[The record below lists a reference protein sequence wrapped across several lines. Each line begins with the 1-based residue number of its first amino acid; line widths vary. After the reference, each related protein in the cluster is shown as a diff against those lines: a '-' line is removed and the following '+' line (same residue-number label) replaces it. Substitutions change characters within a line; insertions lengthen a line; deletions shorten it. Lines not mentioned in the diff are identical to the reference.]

1 MLASHQQNVFACTL
15 HWHYVLVACDLL
27 AFGAF
32 TAHFSWAFLTN
43 TLIVGQQ
50 SYAVDFLIYAVITQ
64 MHTDIY

>member
-1 MLASHQQNVFACTL
+1 MCLNALCIGATSWL
-15 HWHYVLVACDLL
+15 HAIFKHSVHSLPIL
-27 AFGAF
+27 
-32 TAHFSWAFLTN
+32 SWPFQTN

>member
-1 MLASHQQNVFACTL
+1 MC
-15 HWHYVLVACDLL
+15 LL
-27 AFGAF
+27 AICIGAM
-32 TAHFSWAFLTN
+32 SWLHAIFKHSMHSLPILSRAFQTD